1 MPDSSDHSQRFQ
13 ELFLTITGRA
23 QMIDEQDDPYGGR
36 FLDESTES
44 VTEYVSRT
52 VKETGLKE
60 TLTDEATER
69 DA

>member
-1 MPDSSDHSQRFQ
+1 
-13 ELFLTITGRA
+13 
-23 QMIDEQDDPYGGR
+23 MIDEQDDPYGGR